1 MAKRLSRH
9 CYTVAA
15 AVVANTAED
24 IDRYEMVGSS
34 SPPNANNCHGIATL
48 CYPGDRK
55 SVV

>member
-34 SPPNANNCHGIATL
+34 SYRYA
-48 CYPGDRK
+48 
-55 SVV
+55 

>member
-48 CYPGDRK
+48 CYPG
-55 SVV
+55 